1 MTPAKSL
8 QGERPRIMNDT
19 QTTGSHE
26 DETTPLLGRGRFREH
41 LNEDEQDGPPS
52 ERAVPSDPTDVAEAG
67 LAVQPA
73 PELARS
79 RNGQK
84 DDQDDREARDAE
96 SPEEMRKKKNPYM
109 GGVGVRQ
116 FWVAFVSICLQILI
130 TNFDSTLMASSHPVI
145 TSYFNA
151 SNAAAW
157 LSTAFLL
164 TQTAFQP
171 LFGRVSDTVGRKW
184 LHLTFLFIFGLATA
198 GCALAPTIGSFITG
212 RAVAG
217 LAAGCV
223 TSMGS
228 IMVND
233 MVPIEIRGVFQ
244 SYINIFFGAGSASGA
259 AFGGFLCDR
268 LGWRWTFGIQV
279 PAVLLVMILSA
290 ISIPASLGPHLA
302 RNSDKSARQLIA
314 SFDIA
319 GSVLLTLTVGLLIL
333 GLNVGGA
340 ILPWG
345 HPLVITSLVLAL
357 VSVPFL
363 TYAEKRAERAV
374 MPLWILS
381 RPPHAHLVISNF
393 FGMVGINTILFNA
406 PLFFQ
411 AVLLETPSLSGFRLT
426 APWIAATVC
435 GVSAGFI
442 MTATRRMKPLL
453 VLGSFSMLIGAILLT
468 AMWPSIPPWL
478 ATVFLVPPSIG
489 QGLAFPATSLA
500 VLATCKQEEQAVVT
514 STLLLSRSLGTVIG
528 VAVSSLIV
536 QNALWR
542 FLESNVTGKGKGDV
556 IRLVRKSVKAI
567 KDLDDKHQA
576 EVIQAYRQALTLT
589 FGSAVVV
596 FLIVVGLLVVIK
608 LPKLR
613 KQREGQ

>member
-1 MTPAKSL
+1 M
-8 QGERPRIMNDT
+8 
-19 QTTGSHE
+19 GSVQRTETDE
-26 DETTPLLGRGRFREH
+26 DERTPLLGRGRVREH
-41 LNEDEQDGPPS
+41 FGRHAEHASSL
-52 ERAVPSDPTDVAEAG
+52 ERAVS
-67 LAVQPA
+67 PA
-73 PELARS
+73 PLGVKEGG
-79 RNGQK
+79 RNDQK
-84 DDQDDREARDAE
+84 DGE
-96 SPEEMRKKKNPYM
+96 SRLAGALEDVRQKKNPYM
-109 GGVGVRQ
+109 GGVSVRQ

-171 LFGRVSDTVGRKW
+171 LFGRVSDTIGRKW
-184 LHLTFLFIFGLATA
+184 LHLAFLTIFGLATA
-198 GCALAPTIGSFITG
+198 GCALAPTIGSFIAG

-217 LAAGCV
+217 LAAGGV

-228 IMVND
+228 IMIND

-244 SYINIFFGAGSASGA
+244 SYINIFFGAGSAAGA
-259 AFGGFLCDR
+259 AFGGFMCDR

-279 PAVLLVMILSA
+279 PVIVLVMILSA
-290 ISIPASLGPHLA
+290 ISIPPSLGPHLA
-302 RNSDKSARQLIA
+302 RNSGKSALQLIA
-314 SFDIA
+314 EFDIT
-319 GSVLLTLTVGLLIL
+319 GSVLLTLTVALLIL

-363 TYAEKRAERAV
+363 AYAEKRAKRPV
-374 MPLWILS
+374 IPLWILF
-381 RPPHAHLVISNF
+381 RPPHANLVLSNF
-393 FGMVGINTILFNA
+393 LAMVGINTILFNA

-411 AVLLETPSLSGFRLT
+411 AVLLETPSVSGFRLT

-442 MTATRRMKPLL
+442 MTATKRMKPLL
-453 VLGSFSMLIGAILLT
+453 VLGSFSMFLGAILLT
-468 AMWPSIPPWL
+468 VMWPSIPAWL
-478 ATVFLVPPSIG
+478 ATAFLVPTSIG
-489 QGLAFPATSLA
+489 QGLAFPAASLA

-514 STLLLSRSLGTVIG
+514 STLILSRSLGTVIG

-536 QNALWR
+536 QNALWK
-542 FLESNVTGKGKGDV
+542 FLGQNVTGDGKDKV
-556 IRLVRKSVKAI
+556 IRLVRKSVEAI
-567 KDLDDKHQA
+567 KSLDGKHQD
-576 EVIQAYRQALTLT
+576 EVIQSYRETLTLT
-589 FGSAVVV
+589 FGSAIIV

-608 LPKLR
+608 LPRLG
-613 KQREGQ
+613 KQRQGQ